1 MPLQLAWPQPFALS
15 TKSEKLTCAPV
26 LAGNVLVFATNDV
39 NKDYLYGVSLYD
51 GSLRWKHKISHSIS
65 DAEIFT
71 ANGTVFF
78 KGHTSD
84 FYIDPLGE
92 RAKNEPADVPN
103 TCDVDPHPQDIAVSH
118 RGVVALDVGSGRLK
132 SDWYHVAKLKDVNQ
146 FAVDENVLLI
156 STYFSGWTVSA
167 YDIMTG
173 KQLWERNDLGEGNMS
188 SEPLQLSR
196 GDGVMF
202 VGAKQFIKAI
212 NTRSGQVRWRFKS
225 IQFPFSR
232 DLLIGNGLV
241 IANNQNVIYAV
252 DAVTG
257 LEKWKLEG
265 LGSHVAACWEGD
277 FLVSAAS
284 SGGAGEAVIAQ
295 ISTGQ
300 IYQRINLY
308 HSLLQANLLSDN
320 DKGELGSFF
329 TPVVNGPASALISGF
344 DGRKLYEAHIVLA
357 SSKGE
362 VLNYHLQV
370 DMSNLNAEFKDRVR
384 KFELDSSIK
393 ISSLPQ
399 SIGGTYFTRKS
410 YVPVAGDGT
419 VVFTADDNKLWAY
432 NLIGDNYAP
441 RFENLNSSNLTD
453 GRSQQP
459 NYIKLSSNARF
470 DFGQS
475 DFSLELW
482 TKTTH
487 GGELLTQSADPGSNG
502 AGFRLSIMNTA
513 GGIRCGDFGEGRVQL
528 AITEADPER
537 GIALVASTDPTTLT
551 DGKWHHL
558 TVTRKQNQ
566 ITVFVDGFSQPTA
579 VVIHRDFFPKS
590 VQDLH
595 HADELFL
602 SPSLVDVTAMVPAV
616 GNKKQPLV
624 VGAYVAANKAL
635 EDQYS
640 PNYDGLIA
648 DVRVW
653 DHGLSAAEISDRNMK
668 YLTGLEHGL
677 IGYWPLL
684 SQKNENQKSGYQDL
698 AGGGTNKPRAIPEE
712 NVVRVKKQQTYLRLR
727 EERFPHLLRPK
738 TAQWPYH
745 ERWAVGG
752 AGAPGWDPVAGKLMS
767 AYGNTLAVSGETL
780 AFFAGDHL
788 HAVDLIHGDRLW
800 SLSMP
805 EGIWLDGDQD
815 GFYVSH
821 LEPLGE
827 GGNARRNVFV
837 RSLDPATGAQK
848 WVHNSIHK
856 TGNAALVS
864 MGRFIGKAGD
874 DGTADDNR
882 TMFWLSKD
890 SGKGVGAVKVS
901 PGLSSNLHVGA
912 LGLYFGTKDGKLH
925 FVPMISKFR
934 LENGDTRPGIENDKV
949 TVDIGG
955 FGPIT
960 TADGVLFASNGKT
973 VVRLDAQTLKP
984 FQNSGR
990 DEQGKVVTHDHLWN
1004 PPSMAG
1010 DPIIGMAASPSNN
1023 RLVLTTHSGSVEFW
1037 EFASGKRIRKVIP
1050 LPLWNMVISEP
1061 VIDGDCVFVTVGG
1074 TDDDDADAG
1083 AALAYDLRTGTLR
1096 GNDSLKTQPHG
1107 RPIMAQGALYFACHS
1122 GDPEQAR
1129 PEANAVHSVV
1139 FGNEYA
1145 LKLSGEQNSVITM
1158 KDTGKLL
1165 DPDDSGPDGHGLSS
1179 GNFTLET
1186 WVSTPGTGGQLIYS
1200 PGLKR
1205 KNGDGGFSLT
1215 VTPEGDVV
1223 AAFSNHAQRHTFTA
1237 KGTAAADGSWHHL
1250 AAVFRQ
1256 DKGASAPFC
1265 ELYVDGRRLDSA
1277 AADSAA
1283 NMFHLDTDVRSVY
1296 IGGTR
1301 DHEFQGMLADV
1312 RIWGTWL
1319 HAEEIASRRSVRLRG
1334 DEPDLL
1340 ANWSFDDGTV
1350 HDHSVN
1356 DFHNESAGAL
1366 DVWLTD
1372 LHFTAPHY
1380 PYLSATSAPAGPP
1393 TRKQNADG
1401 TFTIAEA
1408 VYTTTITARTA
1419 DGSGRPNTLITIMT
1433 SEQVTISGPSIKR
1446 ETLERLQERT
1456 VVTDAKGNL
1465 KLTLTCNDLIHSPEL
1480 KLRADFMYTNEWFHV
1495 SPAIQNQTMVTL
1507 PPPKLTAH
1515 CDMIEELHYDNG
1527 DALGEYKVGVDP
1539 RENFHEHA
1547 QITTIKTTIVATGS
1561 NGGPLPY
1568 EPIEV
1573 WADDHVDIEVDG
1585 ITYSVNADNSAQFET
1600 GANGELLITLHE
1612 NANKGPGGNL
1622 LNVPNLVVRAG
1633 FMPRSSNFVI
1643 HPAEYS
1649 LSALENV
1656 TAKQL
1661 TGEEALPH
1669 AENKKSVLLK
1679 GDNAKNAE
1687 EVAKTLQHMMALTK
1701 KARPAGVQAAGMA
1714 RGKRLTSEATHLN
1727 QQFASADS
1735 VQSLHHHAHVDI
1747 HRPVSPDHMPAPH
1760 FAMALNKNGRM
1771 EYLAFHKAKDLDRY
1785 LVLNRLGTANTLF
1798 ASASR
1803 FGPDDA
1809 AGGWGWFSSV
1819 AKAFKKVAVG
1829 ISHAVQE
1836 VAQVVVRTVQV
1847 VVEATKEIVSR
1858 VELAIV
1864 SAAGAIGT
1872 WVINT
1877 VKDVADH
1884 VVAFIEKIGSAIKD
1898 VYNFVKSL
1906 FNWKQILEVHD
1917 VVKDAISK
1925 RLEGIKQ
1932 QLKTAAPNAIKSLAD
1947 KAKGKVDK
1955 LLGMETSHESLNSLA
1970 QTPNEH
1976 TVMLVSQT
1984 KSNKGKHIQQKVE
1997 HNSKK
2002 ATGVPDNPA
2011 HDDKTIPHDPDL
2023 LDRAKKIGEDLMEV
2037 VKSVASPGDLTL
2049 DPFKHLLSDLAKFA
2063 IEVTEKAG
2071 LTFVKAL
2078 DVVFESV
2085 VKGFT
2090 AEIHIPFISSLY
2102 KTLTGNALSLLD
2114 VTCLVLAVPV
2124 NLVLVMTGTKWN
2136 KSEVQLGAEGVL
2148 AMTEGRHRD
2157 AAGAPNG
2164 RYTAQAFSVLWA
2176 VVMLVWMTIK
2186 VASDAAGGYFAGAA
2200 QTAAAT
2206 ATVASA
2212 GAAAPAAAAVVEAP
2226 NPAVFILGLV
2236 EFGFGLAA
2244 QICQF
2249 IYRAAVDQQWKWV
2262 GDLFSFDNFAG
2273 LVSLCGAIGVVGVA
2287 VANWFKLA
2295 PGFVSDVMKGYCSA
2309 IAIGAIIFA
2318 VIDIWAVG
2326 YDSGYDWAEFG
2337 ISMTAGGLGIFG
2349 LLGLDHLP
2357 GQPFPA
2363 VALVC
2368 LDFAAVLAMVAV
2380 HYQHGHGNKAFYG
2393 APEPAAG

>member
-1 MPLQLAWPQPFALS
+1 MSWS
-15 TKSEKLTCAPV
+15 IYGKGRIVCAPV
-26 LAGNVLVFATNDV
+26 LAGNVLVFCTV
-39 NKDYLYGVSLYD
+39 KDGENFLFGVSLYD
-51 GSLRWKHKISHSIS
+51 GSTLWKHRISREIDKI
-65 DAEIFT
+65 AT

-78 KGHTSD
+78 LGHTSD
-84 FYIDPLGE
+84 FYVNPLGQS
-92 RAKNEPADVPN
+92 AKNNPSDVPSA
-103 TCDVDPHPQDIAVSH
+103 CDVDPLPHDIAVTFL
-118 RGVVALDVGSGRLK
+118 GVVALDVGSGRLK
-132 SDWYHVAKLKDVNQ
+132 SDWYDVARQRPEVKHIV
-146 FAVDENVLLI
+146 VDENVLLM
-156 STYFSGWTVSA
+156 TTHGNAVFA
-167 YDIMTG
+167 YDAITG
-173 KQLWERNDLGEGNMS
+173 KQLWERNGLGDVVSGPPS
-188 SEPLQLSR
+188 H
-196 GDGVMF
+196 GDGAIFLNTGDSV
-202 VGAKQFIKAI
+202 KAI
-212 NTRSGQVRWRFKS
+212 NTRSGAVRWTYSSKGKLPPYSPLF
-225 IQFPFSR
+225 
-232 DLLIGNGLV
+232 GNGVVVVHEFQLLLGF
-241 IANNQNVIYAV
+241 
-252 DAVTG
+252 DSKTG
-257 LEKWKLEG
+257 TKIWEASASLDSREFAP
-265 LGSHVAACWEGD
+265 VACPEGD
-277 FLVSAAS
+277 FLVCSPDRHRV
-284 SGGAGEAVIAQ
+284 VIRCL
-295 ISTGQ
+295 STGQ
-300 IYQRINLY
+300 EYQTLTLHDMLEGWELPR
-308 HSLLQANLLSDN
+308 
-320 DKGELGSFF
+320 DKEMYGRESFLA
-329 TPVVNGPASALISGF
+329 PVINGPASALISGF

-357 SSKGE
+357 TTEGA
-362 VLNYHLQV
+362 VFHYHLQV
-370 DMSNLNAEFKDRVR
+370 DMSNLNAEFKDRVQ
-384 KFELDSSIK
+384 KFAFAFSMQLDS
-393 ISSLPQ
+393 LPK
-399 SIGGTYFTRKS
+399 F
-410 YVPVAGDGT
+410 VPVAGDGT
-419 VVFTADDNKLWAY
+419 LILTTKDDFITSFDL
-432 NLIGDNYAP
+432 LEGNYAP
-441 RFENLNSSNLTD
+441 RFVNLNSSNLTD
-453 GRSQQP
+453 GRSQKP
-459 NYIKLSSNARF
+459 NYIKLPTRDRF
-470 DFGQS
+470 DFGQG

-482 TKTTH
+482 TKTTQ
-487 GGELLTQSADPGSNG
+487 GGELLTQSADPGSKG
-502 AGFRLSIMNTA
+502 AGFRLSIVNTA

-528 AITEADPER
+528 AITDADPAR

-551 DGKWHHL
+551 DGTWHHL

-602 SPSLVDVTAMVPAV
+602 SPSLVDVTATVPAV
-616 GNKKQPLV
+616 GNKNQPLV

-668 YLTGLEHGL
+668 SLTGLEHGL
-677 IGYWPLL
+677 VGYWPLMN
-684 SQKNENQKSGYQDL
+684 QKNENQKSGYQDL
-698 AGGGTNKPRAIPEE
+698 AGGGKDKPRAIPEG
-712 NVVRVKKQQTYLRLR
+712 NVVGVEKQKTYLRLR
-727 EERFPHLLRPK
+727 EERFPHLLKPEYV
-738 TAQWPYH
+738 QWPYH

-752 AGAPGWDPVAGKLMS
+752 ADAPGWDPVASKLMS

-800 SLSMP
+800 SLTMP
-805 EGIWLDGDQD
+805 EGIWLDGDRD

-821 LEPLGE
+821 LEPMSE
-827 GGNARRNVFV
+827 GGSGRRNVFV

-848 WVHNSIHK
+848 WVHKSIHK

-874 DGTADDNR
+874 DGSADDDR

-890 SGKGVGAVKVS
+890 SGKGVGGVHV
-901 PGLSSNLHVGA
+901 PLGPSSNLHVGA
-912 LGLYFGTKDGKLH
+912 SGLYFGTKDGKLH

-973 VVRLDAQTLKP
+973 VVRLDAQTLEPSK
-984 FQNSGR
+984 NSAR
-990 DEQGKVVTHDHLWN
+990 DDKGKVVTHDHLWN
-1004 PPSMAG
+1004 PPSIEG

-1061 VIDGDCVFVTVGG
+1061 VIDGDCVFLTVGG
-1074 TDDDDADAG
+1074 TNDDLADAG

-1096 GNDSLKTQPHG
+1096 GNDTLKTQPHG
-1107 RPIMAQGALYFACHS
+1107 RPVMAQGAMYFACHS
-1122 GDPEQAR
+1122 SDSEQTR

-1145 LKLSGEQNSVITM
+1145 LKLDGEQNSVITM
-1158 KDTGKLL
+1158 KDTGNLL
-1165 DPDDSGPDGHGLSS
+1165 DPDDLGPDGHGLSS
-1179 GNFTLET
+1179 GNFTLEA
-1186 WVSTPGTGGQLIYS
+1186 WVNTHGKGGQLIYS

-1215 VTPEGDVV
+1215 VTPKGDVV
-1223 AAFSNHAQRHTFTA
+1223 AAFSNHALRHTFTA

-1277 AADSAA
+1277 AADSAD
-1283 NMFHLDTDVRSVY
+1283 NMFHLDTDVRSVS

-1301 DHEFQGMLADV
+1301 GQKFQGMLADV

-1393 TRKQNADG
+1393 TRKQNANG
-1401 TFTIAEA
+1401 TFAIAEA

-1419 DGSGRPNTLITIMT
+1419 DGSGRPNTPLTIMT
-1433 SEQVTISGPSIKR
+1433 SEKVTISGPSINS
-1446 ETLERLQERT
+1446 ETLEPGQTRT
-1456 VVTDAKGNL
+1456 GLVTDAKGNL
-1465 KLTLTCNDLIHSPEL
+1465 KLTLTCNDILHSPEL
-1480 KLRADFMYTNEWFHV
+1480 KVRADFMYTNEWFHV
-1495 SPAIQNQTMVTL
+1495 CPVIQNQTMVTL

-1515 CDMIEELHYDNG
+1515 CDMIEDLHYDDG
-1527 DALGEYKVGVDP
+1527 DTLGENGKFD
-1539 RENFHEHA
+1539 EKA

-1561 NGGPLPY
+1561 NGGAMPF

-1600 GANGELLITLHE
+1600 GADGELLITLHE
-1612 NANKGPGGNL
+1612 NANQGSGGNL

-1701 KARPAGVQAAGMA
+1701 KARPAGVQAAGMG
-1714 RGKRLTSEATHLN
+1714 RGKGLTSEATHLN
-1727 QQFASADS
+1727 QQFTPADS

-1747 HRPVSPDHMPAPH
+1747 HRPVSPDHMPAPN
-1760 FAMALNKNGRM
+1760 FVMNLNKNGLM
-1771 EYLAFHKAKDLDRY
+1771 KYQAFHKAKDLDTY
-1785 LVLNRLGTANTLF
+1785 LVMNRLGTADTLF
-1798 ASASR
+1798 ACASR

-1809 AGGWGWFSSV
+1809 AGGWGSWFSSI
-1819 AKAFKKVAVG
+1819 KSAFKKVANAV
-1829 ISHAVQE
+1829 SYAVQE
-1836 VAQVVVRTVQV
+1836 VAQVVVRTVQI

-1898 VYNFVKSL
+1898 VYNFLKSL
-1906 FNWKQILEVHD
+1906 FDWKQILEVHD
-1917 VVKDAISK
+1917 VLKDVMTGAMEAVKN
-1925 RLEGIKQ
+1925 
-1932 QLKTAAPNAIKSLAD
+1932 QLKVGIPKKIDAMAQKL
-1947 KAKGKVDK
+1947 KGKVDD
-1955 LLGMETSHESLNSLA
+1955 LLGIDTGGSLSSRA

-1976 TVMLVSQT
+1976 ASKVVSHT
-1984 KSNKGKHIQQKVE
+1984 KSTKGKHMQNKVDQHAE
-1997 HNSKK
+1997 GASGMPEPEESDSDSEAPQH
-2002 ATGVPDNPA
+2002 
-2011 HDDKTIPHDPDL
+2011 PDL
-2023 LDRAKKIGEDLMEV
+2023 IARAKAIGNDLV
-2037 VKSVASPGDLTL
+2037 NVFKSFASPADMTL
-2049 DPFKHLLSDLAKFA
+2049 DPFKHLLRDIIDFVIEAAEMLALKIVEA
-2063 IEVTEKAG
+2063 I
-2071 LTFVKAL
+2071 
-2078 DVVFESV
+2078 DSVFELLWDGL
-2085 VKGFT
+2085 KGD
-2090 AEIHIPFISSLY
+2090 IYIPFVSSLY
-2102 KTLTGNALSLLD
+2102 KTLTGNELSLLD
-2114 VTCLVLAVPV
+2114 VACLALAVPL
-2124 NLVLVMTGTKWN
+2124 NLVLVVTDFDWAAEKAG
-2136 KSEVQLGAEGVL
+2136 VQQGARDL
-2148 AMTEGRHRD
+2148 FRTAKKPHPD
-2157 AAGAPNG
+2157 AAGAVNN
-2164 RYTAQAFSVLWA
+2164 RSWAWFLSILWA
-2176 VVMLVWMTIK
+2176 VCAVAWAAAK
-2186 VASDAAGGYFAGAA
+2186 VVGEVYGGYASAIPKVPVAAPAARIGGQAGKAMRSAARKAARAAKTIAQKAQKKQKNRGTISAISNIFEVVFGATMVAA
-2200 QTAAAT
+2200 QTAYRTVLGDKILSWDNGTGLLALIASIGICVGTGCSAWIVGGTGMPFLMPLLQASGMVLGVAALG
-2206 ATVASA
+2206 ALLLDGAHKEA
-2212 GAAAPAAAAVVEAP
+2212 GRSQGEYAMSCMAGVHACLAFLAMDFVNIPFME
-2226 NPAVFILGLV
+2226 NPLILTP
-2236 EFGFGLAA
+2236 
-2244 QICQF
+2244 IP
-2249 IYRAAVDQQWKWV
+2249 
-2262 GDLFSFDNFAG
+2262 
-2273 LVSLCGAIGVVGVA
+2273 AIGLGVLDGVVV
-2287 VANWFKLA
+2287 LA
-2295 PGFVSDVMKGYCSA
+2295 L
-2309 IAIGAIIFA
+2309 
-2318 VIDIWAVG
+2318 
-2326 YDSGYDWAEFG
+2326 
-2337 ISMTAGGLGIFG
+2337 ISTHYSGGLGRKLISNES
-2349 LLGLDHLP
+2349 D
-2357 GQPFPA
+2357 
-2363 VALVC
+2363 
-2368 LDFAAVLAMVAV
+2368 
-2380 HYQHGHGNKAFYG
+2380 
-2393 APEPAAG
+2393 PEPAPAQ